1 MNKEVDMKLE
11 TLISLFIFVLL
22 MLLMLVERDVVYFL
36 GLFAI
41 GWQIPGVS
49 KALANRFRNRNCV
62 EA

>member
-1 MNKEVDMKLE
+1 MKLE
-11 TLISLFIFVLL
+11 TLISLFTFVLL

-41 GWQIPGVS
+41 GWQLPSIS
-49 KALANRFRNRNCV
+49 KYLAARFRNRNCV